1 MDLTILLP
9 CLDEAETLPTC
20 IQKAQKSIKDLAL
33 DGEVLVAD
41 NGSTDG
47 SQALAIRF
55 GARVISVKQKG
66 YGAALLAGIEA
77 AKSEFIIMGD
87 ADDSYALDDISGFV
101 SALRIGGADLVMGN
115 RFKGGIDKGA
125 MPWLHQ
131 YLGNPVLSFLGR
143 RFFGGNI
150 RDFHCGMR
158 GFRKSFV
165 MRLGLNTT
173 GMEFASELVVKSQFA
188 GAKILE
194 VPTKL
199 KKDGRTRP
207 PHLRTWRDGWRHLR
221 FLLSFSPRVLFLYP
235 GLVSLVIGLV
245 GLITLSRHSVALGG
259 ITFDVQTLIFSSG
272 FFLIGQQLIWFAILA
287 KGSSVSR
294 GLLPED
300 ETWRRIL
307 AFFSKERNIL
317 IFIAI
322 FLVGVAL
329 AVSSF
334 LRWKSTG
341 FSLLNPDQSLRT
353 ALLALVC
360 LYSGI
365 QSIFFHFLLGVV
377 LTGTET
383 APILWS
389 PYESEEGG
397 KK

>member
-1 MDLTILLP
+1 MNLTILLP
-9 CLDEAETLPTC
+9 CLDEAETLPIC
-20 IQKAQKSIKDLAL
+20 IKKAQKSIKDLGL

-47 SQALAIRF
+47 SQDLATGL
-55 GARVISVKQKG
+55 GARVISVKQRG
-66 YGAALLAGIEA
+66 YGAALLAGIDA
-77 AKSEFIIMGD
+77 AKGEFIIMAD
-87 ADDSYALDDISGFV
+87 ADDSYALDNISEFV
-101 SALRIGGADLVMGN
+101 SALHTGGADLVMGN

-143 RFFGGNI
+143 RFFGGKI

-165 MRLGLNTT
+165 MGLGLNTI

-188 GAKILE
+188 DAKILE

-221 FLLSFSPRVLFLYP
+221 FLLSYSPRVLFLYP
-235 GLVSLVIGLV
+235 GLVSLMTGLIGL
-245 GLITLSRHSVALGG
+245 IALSRHSVAIGV

-287 KGSSVSR
+287 KGSSVAR

-300 ETWRRIL
+300 ETWRKIL
-307 AFFSKERNIL
+307 ALFSKERNIL
-317 IFIAI
+317 VFIAI

-329 AVSSF
+329 AVSTF
-334 LRWKSTG
+334 LHWQSTG
-341 FSLLNPDQSLRT
+341 FSLLNPNQSLRT
-353 ALLALVC
+353 ALMALVC

-383 APILWS
+383 APISWR
-389 PYESEEGG
+389 PYESKAGD
-397 KK
+397 K